1 MDEEDRVKSKERGG
15 GGCRGEVLERAG
27 EEGWGDENRM
37 ERCRMES

>member
-15 GGCRGEVLERAG
+15 RGGEVLERAG